1 MGRFADVIRC
11 HILEKYMSSYM
22 RERNVDALLVLRNE
36 DKWALTGNFLYSF
49 SRQFC
54 FLILFFLLFFFSV
67 VFNGISLLVADV
79 EVKEDG
85 VFIRLRK
92 ETVVCE
98 DKDSS
103 KRVSFS
109 GAPESVVGEVL
120 ECSGSEATVSLEAI
134 PEDLTFDSGEAFS
147 LEGVDN
153 IPMEELFCG
162 SHGDGSAA
170 GSSDI
175 TSIFLDTVLDLNLAS

>member
-1 MGRFADVIRC
+1 M
-11 HILEKYMSSYM
+11 
-22 RERNVDALLVLRNE
+22 
-36 DKWALTGNFLYSF
+36 
-49 SRQFC
+49 
-54 FLILFFLLFFFSV
+54 
-67 VFNGISLLVADV
+67 

-92 ETVVCE
+92 ETVVSE

-103 KRVSFS
+103 KVVSS
-109 GAPESVVGEVL
+109 DVSDPVVEKVPEISSEV
-120 ECSGSEATVSLEAI
+120 AV
-134 PEDLTFDSGEAFS
+134 PEDLTFESGEVFP

-162 SHGDGSAA
+162 GHGDGSAA

-175 TSIFLDTVLDLNLAS
+175 TSISLDTVLDLNLAS

>member
-1 MGRFADVIRC
+1 M
-11 HILEKYMSSYM
+11 
-22 RERNVDALLVLRNE
+22 
-36 DKWALTGNFLYSF
+36 
-49 SRQFC
+49 
-54 FLILFFLLFFFSV
+54 
-67 VFNGISLLVADV
+67 

-103 KRVSFS
+103 KQVSF
-109 GAPESVVGEVL
+109 GDVPKSVVEEVP
-120 ECSGSEATVSLEAI
+120 ERSGSEVAVSLEAI

-153 IPMEELFCG
+153 IPMEKLFCG

-175 TSIFLDTVLDLNLAS
+175 TSISLDTVLDLNLAS

>member
-1 MGRFADVIRC
+1 M
-11 HILEKYMSSYM
+11 ILY
-22 RERNVDALLVLRNE
+22 
-36 DKWALTGNFLYSF
+36 
-49 SRQFC
+49 
-54 FLILFFLLFFFSV
+54 
-67 VFNGISLLVADV
+67 GISLLVADV
-79 EVKEDG
+79 EVKEDS

-103 KRVSFS
+103 KRVSF
-109 GAPESVVGEVL
+109 GGVPEPEV
-120 ECSGSEATVSLEAI
+120 EKVPDCSGSEVTVSLEAI
-134 PEDLTFDSGEAFS
+134 PEDLTFDSGEIVS

-175 TSIFLDTVLDLNLAS
+175 TSISLDTVLDLNLAS

>member
-1 MGRFADVIRC
+1 M
-11 HILEKYMSSYM
+11 
-22 RERNVDALLVLRNE
+22 
-36 DKWALTGNFLYSF
+36 
-49 SRQFC
+49 
-54 FLILFFLLFFFSV
+54 
-67 VFNGISLLVADV
+67 

-109 GAPESVVGEVL
+109 GVPKPKPVVEEVP
-120 ECSGSEATVSLEAI
+120 ECSGSEAAVSLEAI
-134 PEDLTFDSGEAFS
+134 PEDLTFDSREAFS

-162 SHGDGSAA
+162 SRDDGSAA

-175 TSIFLDTVLDLNLAS
+175 TSISLDTVLDLNLAS